1 VHRPLVTYFL
11 RESIV
16 KLGAMAFRALLFS
29 KSPET
34 NSALVAACATTDFR
48 LEVCEDIFAA
58 IDKGTK
64 QAFSCVL
71 VDWAGQPEAGFLLK
85 RSRESGPNKSLVAI
99 AVVDHDPTPAEMRD
113 HRIDFLIHRPVA
125 AGEVRDLLAKAAEK
139 MQPVNTDDLPKT
151 SRAADPSR
159 DAASSGD
166 AEEQSGSNQN
176 QQEHEYDGG
185 SAETSEFDE
194 GTGGESETAEEPS
207 HPRNYAF
214 GLRNAFAAALVLTAG
229 VFLWQARDSIVYLAR
244 TRESRITVFRESVA
258 ALFYMNPS
266 GAQAV
271 GAASTEAQQDAYFSR
286 TGSSPT
292 PQPPQI
298 KVVATEADLSESPM
312 QLRKAA
318 DIPLPTP
325 VYERPEPEPVHQ
337 RSATI
342 PESLRGS
349 APITPPVVVAVNPA
363 QMMPV
368 PPPSISPVST
378 QTISEPVSVSEEA
391 QRALLLQSVNPA
403 YPPEAMPQKLHGA
416 VVLQATI
423 GRDGSVEDLKI
434 LRGYFIL
441 GRAAIAAVKQW
452 RFQPYTLNGHPAQT
466 QTTITVNFTY
476 PPG

>member
-1 VHRPLVTYFL
+1 
-11 RESIV
+11 
-16 KLGAMAFRALLFS
+16 MAFRALLFS
-29 KSPET
+29 KSVET
-34 NSALVAACATTDFR
+34 NSALTSACTQAGVFLD
-48 LEVCEDIFAA
+48 VCEDIFEA

-113 HRIDFLIHRPVA
+113 HRIDFLIHRPVVVE
-125 AGEVRDLLAKAAEK
+125 EVRDLLAKAGEK
-139 MQPVNTDDLPKT
+139 MQPVNTGDLPKAPAAKIQA
-151 SRAADPSR
+151 AADQPR
-159 DAASSGD
+159 DAAASTA
-166 AEEQSGSNQN
+166 AEGQSGPSQN
-176 QQEHEYDGG
+176 QHEHAGASLD
-185 SAETSEFDE
+185 TSEAGENVDP
-194 GTGGESETAEEPS
+194 ESESGEEAFR
-207 HPRNYAF
+207 PRNY
-214 GLRNAFAAALVLTAG
+214 GLVLRNVFAAALVLTAG
-229 VFLWQARDSIVYLAR
+229 LFLWKARDAIVYLAR
-244 TRESRITVFRESVA
+244 TRESRITVFRESA
-258 ALFYMNPS
+258 SALFYMNSS

-286 TGSSPT
+286 SPAPSSPSQT
-292 PQPPQI
+292 PQI
-298 KVVATEADLSESPM
+298 GVVATAADLSDSPM
-312 QLRKAA
+312 QLRKAP

-325 VYERPEPEPVHQ
+325 VYEQPDPEPVHT

-349 APITPPVVVAVNPA
+349 APIAPPVVVTVNPA

-368 PPPSISPVST
+368 SAPSIPPPTST

-403 YPPEAMPQKLHGA
+403 YPPEALPQKLHGT

-452 RFQPYTLNGHPAQT
+452 RFQPYTLNGHAAQT

-476 PPG
+476 PPS